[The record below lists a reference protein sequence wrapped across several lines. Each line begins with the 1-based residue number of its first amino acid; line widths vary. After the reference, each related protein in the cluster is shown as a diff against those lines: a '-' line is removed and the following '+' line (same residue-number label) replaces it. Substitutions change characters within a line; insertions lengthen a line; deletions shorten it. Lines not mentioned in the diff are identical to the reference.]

1 LRKAFALFDANGNGL
16 VDPHE
21 FRSGWLTLD
30 LGLSYDEISDLFK
43 LVDKDGDGE
52 ISAEEFIGRMEKN

>member
-1 LRKAFALFDANGNGL
+1 MI
-16 VDPHE
+16 DPHE

-43 LVDKDGDGE
+43 LVDKDGDGQ
-52 ISAEEFIGRMEKN
+52 ISAEEFITRMEKN